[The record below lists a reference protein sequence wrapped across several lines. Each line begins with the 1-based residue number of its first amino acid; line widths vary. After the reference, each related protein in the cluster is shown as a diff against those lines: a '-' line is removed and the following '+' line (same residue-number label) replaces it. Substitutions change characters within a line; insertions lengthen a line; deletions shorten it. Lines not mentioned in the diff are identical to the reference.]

1 MGQRGGHADREAL
14 SGDRPPAGDRQPSG
28 GGAPQAG
35 DAEALPA
42 PLAAVV
48 QEFDGADR
56 GMRTEMLI
64 EYADQFESVPA
75 TVATRPF
82 PESARAPRCESEA
95 YVFATDRA
103 DGTLDLWFAV
113 ENPQGLSAKAWGAI
127 LGDTLSGQPLE
138 QVARVPQDTI
148 FKIFGRDIS
157 MGKGQGL
164 IGMLDVVQHEA
175 RRRLQRRG
183 AGGAV

>member
-1 MGQRGGHADREAL
+1 MGQCGGHADREAL
-14 SGDRPPAGDRQPSG
+14 SGSGSSAGGP
-28 GGAPQAG
+28 
-35 DAEALPA
+35 DAAALPA

-48 QEFDGADR
+48 AEFDALDR
-56 GMRTEMLI
+56 GMRAEMLI

-75 TVATRPF
+75 TVASRPF

-95 YVFATDRA
+95 YVFATDRP

-113 ENPQGLSAKAWGAI
+113 ENPQGLSAKAWAVI
-127 LGDTLSGQPLE
+127 LKDTLAGQPLE
-138 QVARVPQDTI
+138 QVARVPQETI

-157 MGKGQGL
+157 LGKGQGL

-175 RRRLQRRG
+175 RRRLRQRGVINGRD
-183 AGGAV
+183 